1 MVRDIEGWGGPE
13 RMGLRRELAD
23 RAVLA
28 RGGIVAI
35 LLGAILFG
43 LGELGTGGPE
53 LAFLQPLASSA
64 GRWSAL
70 LCVGSGAIALLVS
83 RARFWNR
90 L

>member
-1 MVRDIEGWGGPE
+1 MVRDIEGWGNPE

-28 RGGIVAI
+28 RGGIGAI
-35 LLGAILFG
+35 LLGVILFG
-43 LGELGTGGPE
+43 VGELGRGSAG
-53 LAFLQPLASSA
+53 LAFLQVLASSA

>member
-28 RGGIVAI
+28 CGGMVAI
-35 LLGAILFG
+35 LLGMSLFG
-43 LGELGTGGPE
+43 LGELGTRSPE

-64 GRWSAL
+64 GRWSAV
-70 LCVGSGAIALLVS
+70 LCAAIGAIALLVS